1 MHLLTLFFLPNLVAY
16 GILVTRPGREYVPH
30 AVGAWSLNHWT
41 AREVPDTLFNNNNS
55 NQLLV
60 QDSLRL
66 SAGIVYYLNHKMLLK
81 RNLILVYIL
90 TQ

>member
-1 MHLLTLFFLPNLVAY
+1 M
-16 GILVTRPGREYVPH
+16 PH

-60 QDSLRL
+60 QDSLRH